1 MHSTFE
7 GIWLRVRACW
17 RLARALLHMLHGLLV
32 ILLRFPH
39 LTAEQKQLRVQL
51 WSQQMLV
58 CIGIRLELAGNTQV
72 SGPLLLVSNHVSWI
86 DITALHAARYCRF
99 VSKADVRAWPLIGAL
114 AAGIGTLFI
123 QRESRKD
130 ALRVVQHMERSLR
143 DGDVLAIFPEGTTSD
158 GVALLPF
165 HANLLQ
171 AAIAANAP
179 VQSMA
184 IDYRDEITGQ
194 RSLAPCYVGNDTLMV
209 SVWRSLRAQSLSVK
223 ISLGPVQRSQGRD
236 RRAWAADLKSQIE
249 KMRNLP

>member
-1 MHSTFE
+1 LHSTFE

-58 CIGIRLELAGNTQV
+58 CIGIRLELAGDTQV
-72 SGPLLLVSNHVSWI
+72 PGPLLLVSNHVSWI